1 VDRPVAIVRSGRRQ
15 ERPSEGTVEPRS
27 STRPTFA
34 RQWTSVARASDT
46 LAPVRSAGFCLDFAD
61 TSKWPILGLEA
72 CHVVVLELN
81 PHEVAS
87 ARRLGFTAFLGDGQ
101 HEDILLHAGIRDARA
116 VVVTVPSPAAAIDI
130 VRLVRIIAP
139 ESVIVARSR
148 YNRYCSEL
156 GYAGAHVVHDE
167 ETHLGI
173 RMSTSVLEMLCVPKA
188 GDEANLLEPLENDA
202 E

>member
-1 VDRPVAIVRSGRRQ
+1 MLVVGFGPAGRVVAEQVR
-15 ERPSEGTVEPRS
+15 EGGC
-27 STRPTFA
+27 
-34 RQWTSVARASDT
+34 Q
-46 LAPVRSAGFCLDFAD
+46 
-61 TSKWPILGLEA
+61 
-72 CHVVVLELN
+72 VVVLELN

-101 HEDILLHAGIRDARA
+101 HEDILLHAGVRDARA

-156 GYAGAHVVHDE
+156 GDAGAHVVHDE